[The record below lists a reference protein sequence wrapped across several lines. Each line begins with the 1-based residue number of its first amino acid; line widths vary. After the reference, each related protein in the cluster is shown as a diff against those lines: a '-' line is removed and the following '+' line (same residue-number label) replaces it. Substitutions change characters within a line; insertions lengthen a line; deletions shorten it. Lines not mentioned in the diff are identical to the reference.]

1 MPAQKAGRDSPLRS
15 LMPGER
21 RGGGSR
27 GKDKPMRDHGRSCLV
42 LQGARLPVCLIQGM
56 HLLLSKVIF
65 PFGEMILN
73 CSVPEHH
80 KFILT
85 NVPFQINYSEW
96 IAHFYEVNR
105 SNDL

>member
-1 MPAQKAGRDSPLRS
+1 M
-15 LMPGER
+15 GEAE
-21 RGGGSR
+21 
-27 GKDKPMRDHGRSCLV
+27 GKTNQVRDHGRSCLV
-42 LQGARLPVCLIQGM
+42 FQGTRLPVCLIQGM